1 MQRRLALR
9 TFIRQQGP
17 LLSKADKLKI
27 ATKRQNLDTRL
38 DSFIAQSEQF
48 VNNLTLDALQTMY
61 DLPPKS
67 VPSLQPPDY
76 ETDSGDDNLNNPFI
90 SPQLPV
96 LVHTAEIRPLP
107 LPSTFD
113 VVQLTSL
120 GLDSLA
126 AKELKL
132 REGQANDEL
141 QGVRMALGEKSFLFR
156 KDVRLAQSKLKKGR
170 AWSKV
175 HKISR
180 RVQAHRQ
187 VYHAARAAMIS
198 LGCSTEMQAK
208 YQVLR
213 RNQLKVST
221 AAVRGGTGTGSTE
234 SGSRR
239 QNEPLAWFWTMNI
252 QADVEA
258 SAMLKECKYPLIH
271 AAHQVHIII

>member
-1 MQRRLALR
+1 
-9 TFIRQQGP
+9 
-17 LLSKADKLKI
+17 
-27 ATKRQNLDTRL
+27 
-38 DSFIAQSEQF
+38 
-48 VNNLTLDALQTMY
+48 VNNITLDALQSLY
-61 DLPPKS
+61 DLPPKTIL
-67 VPSLQPPDY
+67 PSQAPDY
-76 ETDSGDDNLNNPFI
+76 QTDSGDDDPNNPFI
-90 SPQLPV
+90 SPQPPV

-107 LPSTFD
+107 LPSTFGTT
-113 VVQLTSL
+113 QSTSL

-180 RVQAHRQ
+180 RVQSHRQ
-187 VYHAARAAMIS
+187 VYHAARTAMVS
-198 LGCSTEMQAK
+198 LGCSADMQAK

-213 RNQLKVST
+213 RDQLKVST

-239 QNEPLAWFWTMNI
+239 QDEPLAWFWTMNI
-252 QADVEA
+252 QGDVEA
-258 SAMLKECKYPLIH
+258 SSMLKECKCTSI
-271 AAHQVHIII
+271 